1 MTFLSFHLCLG
12 TVHFRES
19 ITQCLRVPTYIFLL
33 RYDTLQTIKELLW
46 QTALRPT
53 KKLLHNLL
61 KTICPIA
68 STSLALGFF
77 FGRNFQTTLGF
88 TYKTTLLTLFNHF
101 LDESELSHL
110 QSADVNLFAGTVSQY
125 HFSGNPH
132 RLHG

>member
-1 MTFLSFHLCLG
+1 MVILVHLCLS

-19 ITQCLRVPTYIFLL
+19 VTQFLRVHTYIFLSFS
-33 RYDTLQTIKELLW
+33 DTLQIIKELLW
-46 QTALRPT
+46 QTTQRL

-88 TYKTTLLTLFNHF
+88 KYKTTLLTLFNHF

-125 HFSGNPH
+125 HVSGNPH

>member
-1 MTFLSFHLCLG
+1 MVIVVYSPVPKHSP
-12 TVHFRES
+12 FRES
-19 ITQCLRVPTYIFLL
+19 ATQFLRVHTYIFLSFS
-33 RYDTLQTIKELLW
+33 DTLQIIKELLW
-46 QTALRPT
+46 QTTQRL

-125 HFSGNPH
+125 HVSGNPH